1 MNKDLGVGRSREA
14 VRRAVRWTLYGEP
27 DDEGPC
33 MPNCDVAFG
42 SKPEVAALRLDV
54 CFAPVSGRRV

>member
-1 MNKDLGVGRSREA
+1 VALKSDAAAEKSEDRLVARVLGLFDFR
-14 VRRAVRWTLYGEP
+14 LLQQ
-27 DDEGPC
+27 
-33 MPNCDVAFG
+33 NG